1 MNLGITGIKQHIL
14 ASLNVHSLNPYFI
27 SGVFVVSRISYLHIT
42 KIFVDFKNISL
53 ATKYRLAQH
62 QGRGAVCVCVC
73 VT

>member
-27 SGVFVVSRISYLHIT
+27 SGVFVVSRICYLHIT

-62 QGRGAVCVCVC
+62 QGRAAVCVCV
-73 VT
+73 T